1 MTTVNTA
8 SGLQVPTAWYNILAD
23 LPDYVPHE
31 KRPPTDPGT
40 EADGPARLVPQL
52 PLTVYRQSVSRERHI
67 PIPDEVLEQY
77 ERWRPTP
84 LLRARA
90 FEQYL
95 DTPAHIYYKYEGAS
109 PSGSHKLNSA
119 LAQAYYYSRAGIQ
132 ELATGTGAGQWGTA
146 LAMACRA
153 FGLACTVFMV
163 RCSYDQKPQR
173 RAMME
178 LLGARVVPSPSTLTR
193 SGRKVLAGAPDSP
206 GSLSIAGSVGI
217 QYAWEDSAR
226 RYAAGSAENHV
237 LLHQTVIGQEAVE
250 QMRRLGE
257 FPDTVIAAIGA
268 GSNFAGLAFPFYR
281 ESLAEGR
288 HTELVAVEPKAC
300 PKLTRGRYMW
310 DHHDATGSMP
320 MSKMYSL
327 GHDFVPP
334 AIHAGGLRYHGAAPI
349 VSWMHHQKLMSAEA
363 YGQRE
368 VFEAGLTFARTE
380 HIIPAPESAHAIRCV
395 IDKAA
400 LARKTGRPT
409 VILFSLSGH
418 GLMDLGAYQQYLD
431 GTLPPDEEFDDLV
444 VDPADPADAA
454 DPADRGDR

>member
-1 MTTVNTA
+1 MTEQQA
-8 SGLQVPTAWYNILAD
+8 RSGLEIPNAWYNILAD

-31 KRPPTDPGT
+31 KRPPADPGAV
-40 EADGPARLVPQL
+40 ADGPVRLVPQL
-52 PLTVYRQSVSRERHI
+52 PLTIYRQSVSRDRYI
-67 PIPDEVLEQY
+67 PIPDEVRAHY

-90 FEQYL
+90 LEAEL
-95 DTPAHIYYKYEGAS
+95 DTPARIYYKYEGTS

-119 LAQAYYYSRAGIQ
+119 LAQAYYYRQAGIR

-153 FGLACTVFMV
+153 FGLTCTVFMV

-178 LLGARVVPSPSTLTR
+178 LLGARVVPSPSPLTR
-193 SGRKVLAGAPDSP
+193 SGQALLAESPDSP
-206 GSLSIAGSVGI
+206 GSLSIAGSEGI
-217 QYAWEDSAR
+217 QYAWEGEGR
-226 RYAAGSAENHV
+226 RYCAGSAENHV
-237 LLHQTVIGQEAVE
+237 LLHQTVIGQEAVA

-257 FPDTVIAAIGA
+257 FPDVIVAAIGA

-281 ESLAEGR
+281 ESVVEGR
-288 HTELVAVEPKAC
+288 ETELVAVEPKAC
-300 PKLTRGRYMW
+300 PKLTRGQYIW
-310 DHHDATGSMP
+310 DYHDAVGSMP

-327 GHDFVPP
+327 GHDYVPP
-334 AIHAGGLRYHGAAPI
+334 AIHAGGLRYHGAAPV
-349 VSWMHHQKLMSAEA
+349 VSYMYHHKLMSAVA

-368 VFEAGLTFARTE
+368 VFEAGLTFARAE
-380 HIIPAPESAHAIRCV
+380 HIIPAPESAHAVRCV
-395 IDKAA
+395 IDRAA
-400 LARKTGRPT
+400 QARKTGRDT

-431 GTLPPDEEFDDLV
+431 GSLPDDSMFDDVAL
-444 VDPADPADAA
+444 DAA
-454 DPADRGDR
+454 DRLASRSDGLG

>member
-1 MTTVNTA
+1 MTAEELYT
-8 SGLQVPTAWYNILAD
+8 GLEIPTAWYNILAD

-31 KRPPTDPGT
+31 RRPPADPGST
-40 EADGPARLVPQL
+40 ADGSARLVPQL
-52 PLTVYRQSVSRERHI
+52 PLTMYRQSVSRDRFI
-67 PIPDEVLEQY
+67 PIPDEVLAYY

-90 FEQYL
+90 FEAHL
-95 DTPAHIYYKYEGAS
+95 DTPAHIYYKNESVS

-119 LAQAYYYSRAGIQ
+119 IAQAYYYHRAGIQ

-153 FGLACTVFMV
+153 FGMDCTVFMV

-178 LLGARVVPSPSTLTR
+178 VLGARVVPSPSPLTR
-193 SGRKVLAGAPDSP
+193 SGRAILADDPDSP
-206 GSLSIAGSVGI
+206 GSLSIAGSEGI
-217 QYAWEDSAR
+217 QYAWEGSGR

-237 LLHQTVIGQEAVE
+237 LLHQTVIGQEAVG

-257 FPDTVIAAIGA
+257 FPDVVVAAIGA

-288 HTELVAVEPKAC
+288 DTELVAVEPKAC
-300 PKLTRGRYMW
+300 PKLTQGKYIW

-327 GHDFVPP
+327 GHTFVPP

-349 VSWMHHQKLMSAEA
+349 VSWMYDQKLLSAVA

-368 VFEAGLTFARTE
+368 VFEAGLTFARAE

-400 LARKTGRPT
+400 EARRTGRET

-418 GLMDLGAYQQYLD
+418 GLMDLGAYQQYMD
-431 GTLPPDEEFDDLV
+431 GSLPDDSEFDDLV
-444 VDPADPADAA
+444 TDS
-454 DPADRGDR
+454 ADRLAGRPARLG